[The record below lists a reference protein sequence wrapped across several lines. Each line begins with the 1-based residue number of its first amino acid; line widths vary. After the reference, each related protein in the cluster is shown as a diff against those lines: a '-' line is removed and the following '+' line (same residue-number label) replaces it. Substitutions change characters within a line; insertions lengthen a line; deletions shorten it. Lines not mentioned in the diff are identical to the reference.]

1 MRFSKNVAKV
11 QPSATLALSAKA
23 KEKKA
28 LGMDVIDLSIGQPD
42 FETPKN
48 IEEAAIKAIEDG
60 KVSGYTAATG
70 LPELKTAIID
80 KVKADYGVTYKP
92 SEVIVTTGAKF
103 ALYATFQVLLN
114 EGDEVLIPVPAWVSY
129 VEQVRLSGGVP
140 VSVDS
145 LDGDYKVTVDEL
157 EAARTPKTKAVII
170 NSPQN
175 PTGTTYNREDLTQ
188 IGNWAVKN
196 DIMIISDDIYSHLM
210 YNGHQFDALINIS
223 EDIRKHTVLIH
234 GLSKSYA
241 MTGWRIGY
249 ALGDE
254 RIIKVMSILAGHATG
269 NPATVSQYAAI
280 EALTG
285 PQESVET
292 MRKAFET
299 RLNTIYPLIQ
309 AIPGFEIKEKPAG
322 AFYLFVNI
330 KDAVQSTGFTTTEDF
345 CEELLDQKFVA
356 VIPGRS
362 FGMPDYIRISYAAS
376 LEDLKESIDRIQ
388 SFVSGKA
395 ND

>member
-1 MRFSKNVAKV
+1 MRFSKNVTKV

-23 KEKKA
+23 KEMKG

-48 IEEAAIKAIEDG
+48 IEDAAIKAIKAG
-60 KVSGYTAATG
+60 KVSGYTPATG

-80 KVKADYGVTYKP
+80 KIKADYNLTYKP
-92 SEVIVTTGAKF
+92 SEIAVTTGAKF
-103 ALYATFQVLLN
+103 ALYTVLQVLLN
-114 EGDEVLIPVPAWVSY
+114 EGDEVLIPMPSWVSY
-129 VEQVRLSGGVP
+129 TEQVRLAGGVP
-140 VSVDS
+140 VAVNS
-145 LDGDYKVTVDEL
+145 LAGDYKVTVDEL
-157 EAARTPKTKAVII
+157 EAARTSKSKVIML

-175 PTGTTYNREDLTQ
+175 PTGAVYSREDLVQ

-210 YNGHQFDALINIS
+210 YNGHQFHPLVNLS
-223 EDIRKHTVLIH
+223 EAIRKQTILIH

-241 MTGWRIGY
+241 MTGWRIGF

-254 RIIKVMSILAGHATG
+254 RVMKVMSILIGHATG
-269 NPATVSQYAAI
+269 NPSAVSQYAAI

-292 MRKAFET
+292 MRQAFET
-299 RLNTIYPLIQ
+299 RLNTIYPLLQ
-309 AIPGFEIKEKPAG
+309 AVPGFELKEKPAG
-322 AFYLFVNI
+322 AFYLFINV
-330 KDAVQSTGFTTTEDF
+330 KAAVTNAGFTTTEDF
-345 CEELLDQKFVA
+345 CQALLEQKYVA
-356 VIPGRS
+356 VVPGRA
-362 FGMPDYIRISYAAS
+362 FGMPDYIRVSYAAS
-376 LEDLKESIDRIQ
+376 LDNLKEGITRILD
-388 SFVSGKA
+388 FVNGKA